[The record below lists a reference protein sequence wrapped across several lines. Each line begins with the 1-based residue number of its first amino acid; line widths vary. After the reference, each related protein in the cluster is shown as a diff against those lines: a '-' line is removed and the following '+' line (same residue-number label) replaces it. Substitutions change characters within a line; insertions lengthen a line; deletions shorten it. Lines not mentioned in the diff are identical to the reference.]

1 MGVLRRYSLSGG
13 LSDERA
19 RVALHRLSTL
29 EVERYPRTALLP
41 RIWELRQN
49 VSAYDAA
56 YIALAETLEASLV
69 TRDERLSRAPGIR
82 AAVEV
87 YG

>member
-1 MGVLRRYSLSGG
+1 
-13 LSDERA
+13 
-19 RVALHRLSTL
+19 
-29 EVERYPRTALLP
+29 LLP
-41 RIWELRQN
+41 RIRELRK
-49 VSAYDAA
+49 VSAYSAA
-56 YIALAETLEASLV
+56 YVALAETLEASLV